1 MPSFDIVSKLNF
13 PELDNAINNA
23 KKAIAS
29 RFDFRGA
36 TAEFTLDIKEKKLKI
51 VADDATKHK
60 GIREM
65 FESAAHKRGIPLKV
79 FVWGDTEPGLAG
91 KLKRDVTIQDGIEQE
106 KAKSIV
112 KLIKGTGLKVQASI
126 QGDELRVNGK
136 QIDDLQSVMKFLDGA
151 GLDVPL
157 QYTNLKK

>member
-1 MPSFDIVSKLNF
+1 MPSFDIVSKMDF
-13 PELDNAINNA
+13 AELDNAINNA
-23 KKAIAS
+23 KKAIAA

-36 TAEFTLDIKEKKLKI
+36 TAEFTLDLKEKKLKL

-65 FESAAHKRGIPLKV
+65 FESAAHKRGLSLKS
-79 FVWGDTEPGLAG
+79 FVWGELEAGLAG
-91 KLKRDVTIQDGIEQE
+91 KLKREIKIQDGIEQD

-112 KLIKGTGLKVQASI
+112 KLIKESGLKVQASI

-136 QIDDLQSVMKFLDGA
+136 QIDDLQSVMKLLDNA

-157 QYTNLKK
+157 QYKNLKK

>member
-1 MPSFDIVSKLNF
+1 MPSFDIVSRLNF

-23 KKAIAS
+23 KKAIAQ

-36 TAEFTLDIKEKKLKI
+36 TAEFSLDQKEKKLKI

-65 FESAAHKRGIPLKV
+65 FEHAAHKRGLSLKS
-79 FVWGDTEPGLAG
+79 FEWGEPEAGLAG
-91 KLKRDVTIQDGIEQE
+91 KLKREIKLRDGIEQE

-112 KLIKGTGLKVQASI
+112 KLIKESGLKVQASI
-126 QGDELRVNGK
+126 QGEELRVNGK
-136 QIDDLQSVMKFLDGA
+136 KIDDLQSVIRLLDGA
-151 GLDVPL
+151 GLDLPL
-157 QYTNLKK
+157 QYVNMKS